1 MKIEI
6 EHEAGIVNVEVADN
20 AYSEMTFL
28 GIVIR
33 L

>member
-20 AYSEMTFL
+20 EMTFL